1 MALSK
6 PDPVSPSWKEGKA
19 RGLAIPWRLLSRLE
33 VLGSIKYILQ
43 IKTVAKMRENAR
55 NSSADSDPAHSS
67 VGKRHGPEG

>member
-6 PDPVSPSWKEGKA
+6 PDAISPSWNEGKA
-19 RGLAIPWRLLSRLE
+19 GRSLGLLSRLE
-33 VLGSIKYILQ
+33 VLGSIKYVLQ

-55 NSSADSDPAHSS
+55 NSSADSDPARSS